1 MRLRLPQG
9 RGQQAER
16 LACDY
21 LRSHGL
27 TLLER
32 NFSCR
37 LGELDLIMQDG
48 DTLVFVEVKYRKNA
62 DYGHGSEAVDR
73 HKQQKLVRAAQFY
86 LQQQPRFQDL
96 PMRFDVVSI
105 EGTQQRIEWL
115 ANAFPA
121 E

>member
-1 MRLRLPQG
+1 MKFLLPQG
-9 RGQQAER
+9 RGQQAEG
-16 LACDY
+16 LACEY
-21 LRSHGL
+21 LLKRGL

-37 LGELDLIMQDG
+37 LGELDLIMQEG
-48 DTLVFVEVKYRKNA
+48 ETLVFVEVKFRKNA
-62 DYGHGSEAVDR
+62 DFGHGSEAVDR
-73 HKQQKLVRAAQFY
+73 HKQGKLVRTAQVY
-86 LQQQPRFQDL
+86 LQQHPRLQDL

-105 EGTQQRIEWL
+105 EGPRQQIQWL

>member
-1 MRLRLPQG
+1 MKFLLPQG
-9 RGQQAER
+9 RGQQAES
-16 LACDY
+16 LACEY
-21 LRSHGL
+21 LQAQGL
-27 TLLER
+27 TLLEK

-37 LGELDLIMQDG
+37 LGELDLIMQAD
-48 DTLVFVEVKYRKNA
+48 DTLVFVEVKFRKNA

-73 HKQQKLVRAAQFY
+73 YKQRKLVRAAQYY
-86 LQQQPRFQDL
+86 LQQHPHLQDT

-105 EGTQQRIEWL
+105 EGPMQRIQWL